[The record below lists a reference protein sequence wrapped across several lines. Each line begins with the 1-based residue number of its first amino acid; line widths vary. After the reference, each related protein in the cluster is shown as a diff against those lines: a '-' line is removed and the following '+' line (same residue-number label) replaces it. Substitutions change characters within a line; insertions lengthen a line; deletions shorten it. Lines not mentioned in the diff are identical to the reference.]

1 MTLTNL
7 LIGLTIGLPVMLAV
21 GPIAVLLLDQGLERG
36 IRIGAPA
43 VAGVAAADLT
53 LSIVSATAGATVSS
67 VLAPW
72 TSWLTAAAVAVL
84 VWLAWD
90 LGRSAWAELGDAR
103 RIGVPGA
110 RTEVLVPGERVELVA
125 AGAPGARRAAPGDG
139 AVALEPGSRR
149 ESGLLDLSGMR
160 LVGAFYG
167 LTLVNPLTVVL
178 FASLVVAGGAGV
190 GTAGWAIGMALASL
204 LAHGSFLV
212 VGGLLGKGLGPVAT
226 ARLRLGAALFM
237 AALALHFLAGI

>member
-72 TSWLTAAAVAVL
+72 TTWLTAAAIVVL
-84 VWLAWD
+84 MWLAWD

-103 RIGVPGA
+103 RLGVPGA
-110 RTEVLVPGERVELVA
+110 RTEVVVPVELIG
-125 AGAPGARRAAPGDG
+125 AGAPGARAAPGDG
-139 AVALEPGSRR
+139 PVALEPGSRR

>member
-1 MTLTNL
+1 MTLSNL

-67 VLAPW
+67 VLSPW
-72 TSWLTAAAVAVL
+72 TTWLTSAAVAVL

-103 RIGVPGA
+103 RVA
-110 RTEVLVPGERVELVA
+110 VPGECSELVG
-125 AGAPGARRAAPGDG
+125 AGAPGVRMAAPGDG
-139 AVALEPGSRR
+139 AVALEPAPRS
-149 ESGLLDLSGMR
+149 ESGLLDLNGMR

-178 FASLVVAGGAGV
+178 FASVVVAGGAGV